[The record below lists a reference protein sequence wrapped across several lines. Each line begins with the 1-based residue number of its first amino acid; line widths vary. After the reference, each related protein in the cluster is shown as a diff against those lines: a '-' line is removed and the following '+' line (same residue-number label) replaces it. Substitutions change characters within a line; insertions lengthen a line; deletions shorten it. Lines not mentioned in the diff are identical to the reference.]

1 MEQHNEPTK
10 SKKTLRNII
19 VTIVAV
25 GIAVGAYLAW
35 SFFFRANVPETLQ
48 INTVEIPTGSKLDD
62 VVAILKKGNFIKDEN
77 TFRMMAQQLKYKGR
91 AGRFELQPGWSNFKL
106 VRHLRGGQQ
115 APVKVVL
122 VNERLLE
129 EVAAKVARFI
139 EPDSVAFITLFN
151 DPVFL
156 DSIGYEPHTLMSLFI
171 PNTYE
176 FFWNTSPRKFME
188 RMVQE
193 HDNFW
198 KKEGRQAK
206 ADSLGLNREQVYT
219 LASIVERETNA
230 NSEKPRMAG
239 VYLNR
244 LKLGMMLQADPTL
257 VFASRDWESRD
268 LAQYKSLDSPY
279 NTYMYTGL
287 PPGPISMASI
297 PSLDAVLN
305 PEKHDY
311 IFFVA
316 VGDGSGLHMF
326 SETYDGHK
334 VNIERYKANLLKRN
348 LGLSG
353 SGKAGN

>member
-1 MEQHNEPTK
+1 MEQHTETTK
-10 SKKTLRNII
+10 PKKTLRNII
-19 VTIVAV
+19 ATLLAI
-25 GIAVGAYLAW
+25 GIIGGVFLAW
-35 SFFFRANVPETLQ
+35 QFFLRSNVPDTLQ
-48 INTVEIPTGSKLDD
+48 LTIVEIPTGSDLED
-62 VVAILKKGNFIKDEN
+62 VVQILKSGNYIKDEKS
-77 TFRMMAQQLKYKGR
+77 FRFMASQLKYRGR
-91 AGRFELQPGWSNFKL
+91 AGRFELQQGWSNFKL

-115 APVKVVL
+115 SPVKVVL
-122 VNERLLE
+122 VNERLLD

-139 EPDSVAFITLFN
+139 EPDSLAMITLFN
-151 DPVFL
+151 DPVYL
-156 DSIGYEPHTLMSLFI
+156 DSIGYAPQTLMSLFI

-176 FFWNTSPRKFME
+176 FYWNTTPRKFME
-188 RMVQE
+188 RMIQE

-198 KKEGRQAK
+198 EKEGRQAK
-206 ADSLGLNREQVYT
+206 ADSLGLDREQVYT

-297 PSLDAVLN
+297 PSLDALLN
-305 PEKHDY
+305 HEKHDY

-316 VGDGSGLHMF
+316 MGDGSGLHMF

-353 SGKAGN
+353 SGGSGK